1 MNKFI
6 FVLLAVIIL
15 IGGFF
20 VLNSYMYQEKQG
32 PTDYK
37 DATYLIEG
45 EPVTLVDGVA
55 ETEAT
60 PGSASKTITRYFG
73 NEVKGDLNGDM
84 INDLAFILTQ
94 ETGGSGTFY
103 YVVGEIQNADNTYE
117 GTHAV
122 LLGDRIAPQT
132 TEMSR
137 NPNHKN
143 VIVVNY
149 ADRAPGEPM
158 TAQPSVGKSIWLKL
172 DPATMQFGQVEQN
185 FEGEA
190 DPSRMTLDMK
200 TWNWVSALYSD
211 GREILPKKAGAFTLT
226 FENDGRFS
234 ATTDCNGVGGTYT
247 ADNGRITF
255 SEMMSTLMFCEGSQ
269 EGEFTQMLTNTSGY
283 LFTSRC
289 ELILELKFHSGTV
302 TFR

>member
-1 MNKFI
+1 MNKLI

-15 IGGFF
+15 VGGFF
-20 VLNSYMYQEKQG
+20 ALNSYMYQEKQG

-55 ETEAT
+55 ETEAA

-103 YVVGEIQNADNTYE
+103 YVVGAIQNADNTYE

-122 LLGDRIAPQT
+122 LLGDRIAPQPIQLDGAT
-132 TEMSR
+132 
-137 NPNHKN
+137 
-143 VIVVNY
+143 VIVNY

-158 TAQPSVGKSIWLKL
+158 TAQPSIGKTIWLKL

-269 EGEFTQMLTNTSGY
+269 EGEFTQMLANTSGY
-283 LFTSRC
+283 LFTSRG
-289 ELILELKFHSGTV
+289 ELILELKFDSGTV